1 MSASNILNQYAGM
14 EVLDDGKQHLRIAML
29 DHITFVTALRDFVGS
44 RAVLKGLLE
53 TSALEWDRSVNSNTG
68 DHLIKDVAVG
78 HSKSEAIQAYV
89 AKVVKHYLVS
99 AGTRATAWTKETI
112 SADNFTNVSITNR
125 LAAQTFTDHVK
136 LFRPVATR
144 LIGFDDLIV
153 DAATT
158 EDMRVLTYT
167 AMMYLAN
174 RFELASNRKELDAK
188 YGHYHEYF
196 ETKFTE
202 NGFTPE
208 YFVAEIKKAIK
219 HYSEEPEEG
228 AMHLMD
234 RFDLLVQ

>member
-1 MSASNILNQYAGM
+1 VSASNILNKFAGV
-14 EVLDDGKQHLRIAML
+14 EALDDGKQHLRFAML
-29 DHITFVTALRDFVGS
+29 DHIAFVTALRDFVGS

-53 TSALEWDRSVNSNTG
+53 TSALEWDRSVNGNTG
-68 DHLIKDVAVG
+68 EHLIKDVAVG

-89 AKVVKHYLVS
+89 SKVVKHYLVS
-99 AGTRATAWTKETI
+99 AGTRATAWTKDTI
-112 SADNFTNVSITNR
+112 ASENFTNVTITNR
-125 LAAQTFTDHVK
+125 LAAQTFTDHLK
-136 LFRPVATR
+136 LFRPVTTR

-153 DAATT
+153 EAALT

-174 RFELASNRKELDAK
+174 RFELASGRKELDSK
-188 YGHYHEYF
+188 YGHYHHYF

-208 YFVAEIKKAIK
+208 YFEAEILKAIK